1 MMHCE
6 LAAILQRQPGRLTD
20 SSFPGLPKRRGG
32 EGVMYENY

>member
-20 SSFPGLPKRRGG
+20 SSFPGLPKHRGG
-32 EGVMYENY
+32 GVIYENS